1 MADCED
7 STDDNCR
14 SQETL
19 VMKLNTP
26 AESNKNSSYG
36 PILVQSKFGNSLC
49 NESNQSLSNFS
60 GLKPSILRPSQLS
73 TITITPGPSTKS
85 PSDSQQSQSSPTKI
99 SEKAVLEKDNST
111 DENGTSADEQVD
123 IEHSNTENNKKE
135 SAKVAAPKFLPLA
148 TNNPKE
154 NNSICN
160 TIGTVNNLTTSFV
173 FGQNIKDR
181 VTVGKNNDSSEVESK
196 KCTKEDSI
204 KANKSSELL
213 FSNAAA
219 VCGSTTK
226 SGLTLSQAAHEVEE
240 ANRASK
246 RKYNQVILLTGE
258 EEEVNIL
265 QINCKLFT
273 FDKGTGGWKERGRGI
288 LRLNDRDEESRLVG
302 RATGTQRLILNT
314 KIWPEMTAERAG
326 PKSLR
331 LTAMDIHGDIRI
343 FIVQA
348 APAEVDQLYNL
359 LLQRLERAKENQ
371 PKKFAADH

>member
-1 MADCED
+1 MRFFICLCIFI
-7 STDDNCR
+7 N
-14 SQETL
+14 
-19 VMKLNTP
+19 
-26 AESNKNSSYG
+26 YFYFIG
-36 PILVQSKFGNSLC
+36 PILVQSKFGNSPC

-73 TITITPGPSTKS
+73 TITIAPGPSTKS
-85 PSDSQQSQSSPTKI
+85 PSDSQQSQSSTKI
-99 SEKAVLEKDNST
+99 SEKTVLEKDNST
-111 DENGTSADEQVD
+111 DKNGKSADEQVD
-123 IEHSNTENNKKE
+123 IEHNNTENSKKE

-148 TNNPKE
+148 TNPKE
-154 NNSICN
+154 NNSTCN

-213 FSNAAA
+213 FSNVAA

-273 FDKGTGGWKERGRGI
+273 FDKVI
-288 LRLNDRDEESRLVG
+288 LLFQIKKL
-302 RATGTQRLILNT
+302 
-314 KIWPEMTAERAG
+314 K
-326 PKSLR
+326 
-331 LTAMDIHGDIRI
+331 LT
-343 FIVQA
+343 
-348 APAEVDQLYNL
+348 
-359 LLQRLERAKENQ
+359 
-371 PKKFAADH
+371 